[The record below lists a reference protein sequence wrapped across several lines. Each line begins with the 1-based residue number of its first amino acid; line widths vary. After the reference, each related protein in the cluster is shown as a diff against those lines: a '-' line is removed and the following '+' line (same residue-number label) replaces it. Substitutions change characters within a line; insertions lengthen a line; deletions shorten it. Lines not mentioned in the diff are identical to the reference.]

1 MSAVMETRPASA
13 HGAPA
18 PAAVARP
25 VTLARVVRSEWT
37 KLRAL
42 RSTWWCALIA
52 VVLIVGLGAAIAGSG
67 TPYKIS
73 AGNSAVGGVTVSL
86 VGVFR
91 PTGPRHARHAG
102 VQRRMAAAPPRR
114 LTTRKTARIQ
124 GCPSG
129 HRSRTRERA
138 RHVPGFSPLAAP
150 PALAVTGHSV
160 GRRAG
165 LPGFSFWVS
174 SLKRSRGVERATVRW
189 RDW

>member
-86 VGVFR
+86 VGVLFAQLVLGMLGMLAFSGEWR
-91 PTGPRHARHAG
+91 L
-102 VQRRMAAAPPRR
+102 RR
-114 LTTRKTARIQ
+114 
-124 GCPSG
+124 
-129 HRSRTRERA
+129 
-138 RHVPGFSPLAAP
+138 
-150 PALAVTGHSV
+150 
-160 GRRAG
+160 
-165 LPGFSFWVS
+165 
-174 SLKRSRGVERATVRW
+174 
-189 RDW
+189 RDA